1 MLYNLMLEATGRL
14 QKCRLY
20 EMCSNKAFRATVS
33 YLIVRDL
40 VHEKVFAKALETLGV
55 NWGNALPVPRVN
67 TDKMPEV
74 KDLENKNLHNMMW
87 TFTNN
92 GEPSGMAKIF
102 KGESPFDDGG
112 TLEVIDG
119 FPEGSDI
126 PVFPEAPQ
134 EFSPGLDTEL
144 KKMAAQLT

>member
-1 MLYNLMLEATGRL
+1 
-14 QKCRLY
+14 
-20 EMCSNKAFRATVS
+20 MCGNKAFRATMS

-55 NWGNALPVPRVN
+55 NEGMALPVPRIE
-67 TDKMPEV
+67 TDNMPEA
-74 KDLENKNLHNMMW
+74 KELESKNLHNVMW

-92 GEPSGMAKIF
+92 GEPNGMAKIF

-119 FPEGSDI
+119 CPEGVDI
-126 PVFPEAPQ
+126 PMFPQAPQ

-144 KKMAAQLT
+144 KKMAQQIRVTQK

>member
-1 MLYNLMLEATGRL
+1 MLEATGRL

-55 NWGNALPVPRVN
+55 SWGKALPVPRIE
-67 TDKMPEV
+67 TDNMPEV
-74 KDLENKNLHNMMW
+74 KKLENKNLHNIMW

-92 GEPSGMAKIF
+92 GEPNGMAKIF

-119 FPEGSDI
+119 CPDGADI
-126 PVFPEAPQ
+126 PTFPDAPQ
-134 EFSPGLDTEL
+134 EFSPGLDKEL
-144 KKMAAQLT
+144 KKMAQQIPVT